1 MPKPPRR
8 TPPRTR
14 KTNAVVERVAG
25 PPIVARPADPRQAG
39 LIDLPL
45 PGWMRP
51 CVPTLWS
58 TSRRLGRSG
67 SHEIKWDGYRVSVY
81 VEAGTGHDPHT

>member
-1 MPKPPRR
+1 MAKSPRPRKPKL
-8 TPPRTR
+8 R

-39 LIDLPL
+39 LFDLPL

-51 CVPTLWS
+51 CLPTL
-58 TSRRLGRSG
+58 
-67 SHEIKWDGYRVSVY
+67 
-81 VEAGTGHDPHT
+81 VEEPPAP